1 MTQRSR
7 QAYYAIINSITSG
20 KYSFS
25 PEIADFALY
34 EISKNLNQANAF
46 GQILSGNPKL
56 THEMLAIRF
65 NQRSMI
71 EKERIAFFRGEL
83 EL

>member
-1 MTQRSR
+1 MRLQILLCT
-7 QAYYAIINSITSG
+7 
-20 KYSFS
+20 K
-25 PEIADFALY
+25 
-34 EISKNLNQANAF
+34 SKNLNQANAF
-46 GQILSGNPKL
+46 GQILSGNPNL